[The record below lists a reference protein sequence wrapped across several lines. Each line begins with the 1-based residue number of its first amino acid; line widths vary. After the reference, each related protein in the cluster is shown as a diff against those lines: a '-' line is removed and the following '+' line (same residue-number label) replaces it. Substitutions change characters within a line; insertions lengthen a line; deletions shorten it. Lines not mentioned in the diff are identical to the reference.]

1 MRTFTLAELAQFD
14 GLDGRPAY
22 VAYQGKVY
30 DLSAGAT
37 WIDGSHFDEHDAG
50 QDLTDALD
58 YAPHGDEAL
67 QGMPVVGELA
77 R

>member
-50 QDLTDALD
+50 QDLTESMEYASHGAEVLD
-58 YAPHGDEAL
+58 R
-67 QGMPVVGELA
+67 MPVVGELV
-77 R
+77 